1 MIKARVVWGKANK
14 NHVDVEFAYPLKE
27 GDTFVL
33 GTEDDR
39 QICKVDT
46 VMHAPVNAGSGDV
59 ASVLYGVTMTSTKR
73 YWRSL
78 STWSDVLGSML
89 KK

>member
-1 MIKARVVWGKANK
+1 MIKARVVWGKASK

-27 GDTFVL
+27 GDAFAF
-33 GTEDDR
+33 GTKDDR

-46 VMHAPVNAGSGDV
+46 VMHTPVNAGTGDV
-59 ASVLYGVTMTSTKR
+59 PSVLYGVTMIPTKR

-78 STWSDVLGSML
+78 DTWSDILGSML